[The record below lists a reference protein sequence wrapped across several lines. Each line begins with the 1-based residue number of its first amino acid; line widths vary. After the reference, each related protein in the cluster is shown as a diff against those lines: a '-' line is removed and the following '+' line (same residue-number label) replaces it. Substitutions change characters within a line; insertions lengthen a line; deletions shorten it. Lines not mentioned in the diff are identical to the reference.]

1 MSETEAKGVA
11 VAEKVEPEAQT
22 QHIDHV
28 SDESASTSRA
38 FATWSFAG
46 TLVGT
51 SFGFYAALLGS
62 FPSWNMLGTVIP
74 QTLGAET
81 TFLWAF
87 PTLMFCQSASAIL
100 FGRISDFVGRRW
112 IFVGGNLL
120 SFISFL
126 SCGRAVDAAAITGL
140 CALIGIGT
148 GIQFMGPFLAIPE
161 LVPVRYRFAIVGLS
175 MSLFAPLLAITPA
188 IVQALV
194 LNTDDGWRWCYSI
207 NAIFSI
213 VATILLFICY
223 RPPTS
228 GQVKESSPPEHRLD
242 KKEWVRTIVFA
253 FVTALATYG
262 LLWGDTVFA
271 WRSAGVITLITASG
285 LVLLVYAGI
294 QGANPQSGHGRLFL
308 NIRAMVQITIASGSS
323 LILYFMP
330 STVELVLQII
340 IGETGMKAAWNQT
353 SYYAGLSG
361 GFILATILLIKP
373 MFVKWHLAASVILA
387 MVFLSAQASINSER
401 KTELLA
407 FSSLVGIGQGYA
419 MVISH
424 VSAPTTAGKHD
435 TGLVVGIIVAFRNL
449 NYSVLNAILFA
460 IFTPRFTSKL
470 EPLVTDAAIEAG
482 LPPSSLPILFET
494 IEGIISSGDVT
505 ALFSVP
511 GIGIQVMM
519 AVQEAVVVAGTEAFR
534 FILLLANLY
543 AIPLALLAIVAH
555 NLDAYLTRDVW
566 VLANPIRRG
575 GGYAAH
581 LKDILRGA

>member
-1 MSETEAKGVA
+1 M
-11 VAEKVEPEAQT
+11 
-22 QHIDHV
+22 
-28 SDESASTSRA
+28 
-38 FATWSFAG
+38 
-46 TLVGT
+46 
-51 SFGFYAALLGS
+51 
-62 FPSWNMLGTVIP
+62 
-74 QTLGAET
+74 
-81 TFLWAF
+81 
-87 PTLMFCQSASAIL
+87 
-100 FGRISDFVGRRW
+100 SDFTGRRW
-112 IFVGGNLL
+112 IFIGGNLL
-120 SFISFL
+120 SFIGFL
-126 SCGRAVDAAAITGL
+126 SCGRAADAATITGL
-140 CALIGIGT
+140 SALIGIGT
-148 GIQFMGPFLAIPE
+148 GIQFMGPFLAVPE

-175 MSLFAPLLAITPA
+175 MSLFAPLLAMAPA

-194 LNTDDGWRWCYSI
+194 QHTDEGWRWCYSI

-213 VATILLFICY
+213 AATILLLGCY

-228 GQVKESSPPEHRLD
+228 AQLKQSSPPEHRLD
-242 KKEWVRTIVFA
+242 KKEWLRTVVFA
-253 FVTALATYG
+253 FATALATYG

-271 WRSAGVITLITASG
+271 WRFAGVITLITVSG
-285 LVLLVYAGI
+285 LILIVHAGI
-294 QGANPQSGHGRLFL
+294 QGANPQSGHGRLFR

-353 SYYAGLSG
+353 SYFAGLAG
-361 GFILATILLIKP
+361 GFILAGILLIKP
-373 MFVKWHLAASVILA
+373 MFVKWHLAASVTLA

-407 FSSLVGIGQGYA
+407 FASLVGFGQGYA

-424 VSAPTTAGKHD
+424 VSAPMAAEKQD
-435 TGLVVGIIVAFRNL
+435 MGLVAGIIVAFRNL

-460 IFTPRFTSKL
+460 IFTPRFTSNL

-482 LPPSSLPILFET
+482 LPASSLPILFET

-511 GIGIQVMM
+511 GIGIQVMI

-543 AIPLALLAIVAH
+543 AIPLALLAIAAH
-555 NLDAYLTRDVW
+555 NLDGYLSRDVW
-566 VLANPIRRG
+566 AVGNPIRWG
-575 GGYAAH
+575 GGFVVV
-581 LKDILRGA
+581 LRDILRGG